1 MKQQE
6 VKALREF
13 LRANSIDLERKE
25 PFIALVNQIRAKH
38 EESPD
43 TDYHLIGFPDS
54 EHTVY
59 RFEAIYDK
67 SSNSW
72 HFDNHDHSKRLNEA
86 IAELTKAASPVKI
99 IRTFPGTTYKGEWL
113 DEWSTIIPISTEYP
127 MDKTPKD
134 AATIEPTKDYKI
146 KDYNEIKVIKE
157 RSRKKMV
164 DDYFAKWN
172 KKNG

>member
-13 LRANSIDLERKE
+13 LRANHIDLERKE

-43 TDYHLIGFPDS
+43 TEYHLIGFPDS

-59 RFEAIYDK
+59 CFEAIYDK

-72 HFDNHDHSKRLNEA
+72 HFDNHDYGKRLNEA
-86 IAELTKAASPVKI
+86 IAELTRSSSVGKKI
-99 IRTFPGTTYKGEWL
+99 RPFPATYNTDWL
-113 DEWSTIIPISTEYP
+113 DEWSTIIPISSEYP
-127 MDKTPKD
+127 TDKTPKD

-164 DDYFAKWN
+164 DDYFAKWD